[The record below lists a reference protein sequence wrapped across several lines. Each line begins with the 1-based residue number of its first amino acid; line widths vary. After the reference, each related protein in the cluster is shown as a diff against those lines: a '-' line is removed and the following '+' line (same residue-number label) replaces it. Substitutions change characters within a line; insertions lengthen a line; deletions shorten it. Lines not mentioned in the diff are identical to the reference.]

1 MPAERAPGSG
11 LGMGYNVQLADEAS
25 HDLDGIVAYLCEVLA
40 APAAATELLDA
51 YDAFVDVIEEYPEA
65 YEKCTDL
72 HLARLGYRKASLKG
86 CVALYRTEKNEVVVS
101 RIFHQ
106 SQDYARLV

>member
-1 MPAERAPGSG
+1 
-11 LGMGYNVQLADEAS
+11 MGYNVRLADEAS
-25 HDLDGIVAYLCEVLA
+25 RDLDGIVAYLCEVLG
-40 APAAATELLDA
+40 APAAATDLLDA

-65 YEKCTDL
+65 YEKCADS

-86 CVALYRTEKNEVVVS
+86 YIALYRTEENEVVVS

>member
-1 MPAERAPGSG
+1 
-11 LGMGYNVQLADEAS
+11 MGYNVQLTDEAS
-25 HDLDGIVAYLCEVLA
+25 RDLDGIVAYLCEVLA

-51 YDAFVDVIEEYPEA
+51 YDAFVDVVEKYPEA
-65 YEKCTDL
+65 YEKCADS

-86 CVALYRTEKNEVVVS
+86 YIALYRTEENEVLVS

>member
-1 MPAERAPGSG
+1 
-11 LGMGYNVQLADEAS
+11 MGYNVRLADEAS
-25 HDLDGIVAYLCEVLA
+25 RDLDGIVAYLCEVLG
-40 APAAATELLDA
+40 APAAATDLLDA

-65 YEKCTDL
+65 YEKCADS

-86 CVALYRTEKNEVVVS
+86 YIALYRTEENEVVIS

-106 SQDYARLV
+106 SQYYARLV

>member
-1 MPAERAPGSG
+1 
-11 LGMGYNVQLADEAS
+11 MGYNVQVADEAS
-25 HDLDGIVAYLCEVLA
+25 RDLEGIVAYLCEVLA
-40 APAAATELLDA
+40 APAVAAELLDA
-51 YDAFVDVIEEYPEA
+51 YDAFVDVVEKYPEA
-65 YEKCTDL
+65 YEKCTDS

-86 CVALYRTEKNEVVVS
+86 YLALYRTEKNEVVVS